1 MTMWTPDVDRFGKQ
15 PRFEAIADALAADI
29 AAGKLKP
36 GDRLPTHRELAERL
50 GVSLGTVT
58 RAYLLAEQRG
68 LTSGEVGRGT
78 FVRGAP
84 TQDSRGLVELDGRAN
99 GAVEMSVLV
108 PPLAAADHVS
118 AGLRAAINA
127 ITERP
132 DLMQVLGYHRQ
143 GGTEPHRAA
152 GAAWI
157 RRTGLPASPDEVL
170 VCASGQH
177 AAMVAV
183 SALARAGDTIM
194 TEALTSPLLKDLAAW
209 LELKLHG
216 LPMDEE
222 GLDPEAFEAA
232 CKAGIARVLYCIPT
246 VHNPTAAIQSDERR
260 RALAAIAQE
269 YDIAIIEDGV
279 LGMLAPDAPPP
290 LSAYAPEHGCY
301 LTSLSKTIA
310 PGLRVGY
317 LKAPSRWREEF
328 RFAIRAST
336 WVASPMAAEIAAIWI
351 GDGTAD
357 RIAAS
362 HREEAAARQQLVQ
375 QLLGGWEY
383 DSQPTAYHL
392 WLHIPEPWR
401 SSEFVAACRE
411 RGVTIT
417 SPEAFVPGRGSAPH
431 AARVCL
437 GQPASRARMVD
448 GLRAIVEVLD
458 LTAPYAHSI
467 V

>member
-1 MTMWTPDVDRFGKQ
+1 
-15 PRFEAIADALAADI
+15 L
-29 AAGKLKP
+29 
-36 GDRLPTHRELAERL
+36 
-50 GVSLGTVT
+50 
-58 RAYLLAEQRG
+58 
-68 LTSGEVGRGT
+68 
-78 FVRGAP
+78 
-84 TQDSRGLVELDGRAN
+84 
-99 GAVEMSVLV
+99 
-108 PPLAAADHVS
+108 S
-118 AGLRAAINA
+118 AGLKSAIGEM
-127 ITERP
+127 TDRP
-132 DLMQVLGYHRQ
+132 DLMSVLSYHRQ

-152 GAAWI
+152 GAEWV
-157 RRTGLPASPDEVL
+157 RRAGLPAEPDEVL

-183 SALARAGDTIM
+183 SALTRAGDTVM
-194 TEALTSPLLKDLAAW
+194 TEALTSPLLKDLASW

-216 LPMDEE
+216 LPMDDE
-222 GLDPEAFEAA
+222 GLDPDAFEAA
-232 CKAGIARVLYCIPT
+232 CKAGTARVLYCMPT
-246 VHNPTAAIQSDERR
+246 VHNPTAAIQSDGRR
-260 RALAAIAQE
+260 RALAEIAKR

-279 LGMLAPDAPPP
+279 LGMLASDAPPP
-290 LSAYAPEHGCY
+290 LSAYAPEQGCY
-301 LTSLSKTIA
+301 LSSLSKTIA

-317 LKAPSRWREEF
+317 LKAPDRWREEF

-351 GDGTAD
+351 ADGTAD

-362 HREEAAARQQLVQ
+362 QREEAAARQELAK
-375 QLLGGWEY
+375 QLLGDWEY
-383 DSQPTAYHL
+383 DAQPTAYHL

-401 SSEFVAACRE
+401 SSDFVAICRE

-448 GLRAIVEVLD
+448 GLRSIVEVLEHA
-458 LTAPYAHSI
+458 APPSHSI